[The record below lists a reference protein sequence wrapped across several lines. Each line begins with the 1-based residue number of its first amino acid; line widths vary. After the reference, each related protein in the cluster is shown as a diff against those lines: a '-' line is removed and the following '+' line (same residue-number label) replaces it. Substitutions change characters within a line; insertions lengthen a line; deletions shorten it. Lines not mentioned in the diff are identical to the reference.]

1 MDRKL
6 PKDQEIQRLIR
17 LSEVARSKLEDE
29 ALLLKQRL
37 DVPARIRTSLKSHPL
52 GWLFGSLASGVTAT
66 WLFRRQ
72 TTVVQKKNR
81 GLASTLLGLALTA
94 VQPVA
99 KVWLANQLKA
109 YLAGQSGRSHVSK
122 SL

>member
-81 GLASTLLGLALTA
+81 GLASTLLGLVLTA

>member
-17 LSEVARSKLEDE
+17 LGEVARSRLEQE
-29 ALLLKQRL
+29 AFLLKQRL
-37 DVPARIRTSLKSHPL
+37 DVPARIHSSLKSHPL
-52 GWLFGSLASGVTAT
+52 GWLFGSLTSGLAAS
-66 WLFRRQ
+66 WLLRRQ
-72 TTVVQKKNR
+72 PTAIEKKHR
-81 GLASTLLGLALTA
+81 TLASTLWGLALTA
-94 VQPVA
+94 AQPVA

-109 YLAGQSGRSHVSK
+109 YLAGQIGRSHSPK

>member
-29 ALLLKQRL
+29 ALLLRQRL

-52 GWLFGSLASGVTAT
+52 GWLFGSLASGFTAT

-81 GLASTLLGLALTA
+81 GMASTLLGLALTA

-109 YLAGQSGRSHVSK
+109 YLAGQSGRSYVSK

>member
-17 LSEVARSKLEDE
+17 LSEVARSKLENE
-29 ALLLKQRL
+29 AVLLKQRL

-52 GWLFGSLASGVTAT
+52 GWLFGSLASGLTAT

-72 TTVVQKKNR
+72 PVVVDKKNR
-81 GLASTLLGLALTA
+81 GVASTLFGLALTA
-94 VQPVA
+94 IQPAA
-99 KVWLANQLKA
+99 KVWLANQLKS
-109 YLAGQSGRSHVSK
+109 YLAGQLGRAHVSK